1 MMNILIVDDEELS
14 LEMMETI
21 VRELKPKSNVHVF
34 SDPRD
39 AYAWAENEIIDV
51 AFLDIEMGVM
61 SGVELGKKL
70 KAKNP
75 KINIIFVTAYLD
87 YMQDAFGMHCSGYV
101 PKPATKERI
110 KAELENLRFPMP
122 KKDEGKPLYVKTF
135 GDFEVFING
144 VPLKFERKKTKEM
157 FAYLIDRKGAVV
169 NTAKLCAVMYEDD
182 SDEKSNKAK
191 IRKCVLD
198 LKTALKEVN
207 QEDVFIKGFDKY
219 SINPDLIQ
227 CDYYDYENGEPYAI
241 REFRGEY
248 MSDYSWAEET
258 CALLFNGSS

>member
-21 VRELKPKSNVHVF
+21 VRELKPKSDVHVF

-87 YMQDAFGMHCSGYV
+87 YMQQLHH
-101 PKPATKERI
+101 I
-110 KAELENLRFPMP
+110 
-122 KKDEGKPLYVKTF
+122 
-135 GDFEVFING
+135 
-144 VPLKFERKKTKEM
+144 
-157 FAYLIDRKGAVV
+157 
-169 NTAKLCAVMYEDD
+169 
-182 SDEKSNKAK
+182 
-191 IRKCVLD
+191 
-198 LKTALKEVN
+198 
-207 QEDVFIKGFDKY
+207 
-219 SINPDLIQ
+219 
-227 CDYYDYENGEPYAI
+227 
-241 REFRGEY
+241 
-248 MSDYSWAEET
+248 
-258 CALLFNGSS
+258 LLLV